1 MFIAVA
7 FQDGGAVRIELRT
20 AIHYHKNEFHVVDSL
35 VGSSLPLNLVPQNGQ

>member
-20 AIHYHKNEFHVVDSL
+20 AIHYHKNEFHAVT
-35 VGSSLPLNLVPQNGQ
+35 SSFEVALPLNLVPQKGQ